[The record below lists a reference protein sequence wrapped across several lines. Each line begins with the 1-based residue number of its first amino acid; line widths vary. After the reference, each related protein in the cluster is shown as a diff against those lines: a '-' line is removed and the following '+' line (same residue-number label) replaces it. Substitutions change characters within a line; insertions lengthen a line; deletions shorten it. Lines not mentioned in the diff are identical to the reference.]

1 MEEGGLKRGGV
12 IEGLEG
18 RRRIPDL
25 GEVVEGCK
33 CHMSLFVCIF
43 CVRACMH
50 ASVRACVRARA
61 CGCVRM
67 VCAHVEFE
75 CMCEHTRVR
84 DR

>member
-50 ASVRACVRARA
+50 ASVRACVRACVHERA
-61 CGCVRM
+61 VVCAWFVRM
-67 VCAHVEFE
+67 
-75 CMCEHTRVR
+75 
-84 DR
+84 